1 MAKVDLKK
9 ELKHLYDC
17 PAGGPVIV
25 EVPAM
30 NFIMVDGAG
39 DPNNSPEFSEAVEA
53 LYGLSYTLK
62 FKLKKGE
69 AGTDYGVMPLEGLWW
84 TDDMREFSLNA
95 RDRWK
100 WTLMIL
106 QPEFVTADLYLQV
119 LEEVRKKKGLPV
131 LARVRF
137 ERFHEGLSA
146 QIMHSGPYSAEEP
159 TVSRLHRFIAE
170 NGDRRIG
177 KHHEIYLG
185 DPRRIKPEKLKTIIR
200 QPIA

>member
-62 FKLKKGE
+62 FKLKKG
-69 AGTDYGVMPLEGLWW
+69 
-84 TDDMREFSLNA
+84 
-95 RDRWK
+95 
-100 WTLMIL
+100 
-106 QPEFVTADLYLQV
+106 
-119 LEEVRKKKGLPV
+119 
-131 LARVRF
+131 
-137 ERFHEGLSA
+137 
-146 QIMHSGPYSAEEP
+146 
-159 TVSRLHRFIAE
+159 
-170 NGDRRIG
+170 
-177 KHHEIYLG
+177 
-185 DPRRIKPEKLKTIIR
+185 
-200 QPIA
+200 